1 MPTIVGNRGLTLR
14 DFAAGEK
21 ADGSFDHD
29 IIDMI
34 TEENQ
39 ILDDITFIE
48 ADDGTTLR
56 STILNGIPHGTW
68 TTYYKGI
75 APNKSGKTQVR
86 DVCGR
91 IATRIAVD
99 RNLYDDS
106 PHAAETLLDET
117 QRHIDGLREDV
128 IDCIFYGN
136 INKEARKFNGLYNF
150 YDAYGAEAT
159 PSNSFAHYVANGAT
173 KATPSNGDML
183 RSIWLVGW
191 GRKSVT
197 GFYPKDAKQVGL
209 VRGALEDSFDFDSDG
224 LKYPT
229 KEQEISWTLGLAVRD
244 FRYAG
249 RIANVERAVMAG
261 SDATPAHYIE
271 LIEDLLARVKSG
283 GVNQAF
289 YMEPNVWRHLRKLF
303 GRITRENAI
312 KYEDVTQIKTPTLY
326 GIPVRLCDALDT
338 DEEVCP
344 AVS

>member
-1 MPTIVGNRGLTLR
+1 MPTVIGNKGLTLR

-29 IIDMI
+29 IIDMV
-34 TEENQ
+34 TEDNN

-48 ADDGTTLR
+48 ADDGSTLR
-56 STILNGIPHGTW
+56 STIRNGIPHGTW

-99 RNLYDDS
+99 RNLYNDS
-106 PHAAETLLDET
+106 PHAAETLLDEAQT
-117 QRHIDGLREDV
+117 HIDGLREDV
-128 IDCIFYGN
+128 IDCLFYGN

-159 PSNSFAHYVANGAT
+159 PSSSFAHYVVNGAT
-173 KATPSNGDML
+173 TTPSTSNML

-191 GRKSVT
+191 GRKSIT

-209 VRGALEDSFDFDSDG
+209 VRGALEDSFDFDAAG
-224 LKYPT
+224 NKYPT

-244 FRYAG
+244 FRYGG
-249 RIANVERAVMAG
+249 RIANVERSIMG
-261 SDATPAHYIE
+261 EYATPGKYVE
-271 LIEDLLARVKSG
+271 LIEDLIARVKRG

-303 GRITRENAI
+303 GRITRSNAI
-312 KYEDVTQIKTPTLY
+312 TYEQVTQEKAPTLY

-338 DEEVCP
+338 DEEVCA